1 MFPGIIADGAGLG
14 KMMKSI
20 AITVVERIN
29 WLWRLLMTGLC
40 FALFGIGGLLLS
52 LTWFNLLLVFQRNEE
67 KRCRIAR
74 HSISV
79 SFRLF
84 LFLTRKLGVL
94 DYHFRGL
101 EKVRADKGCL
111 IVANHPTLL
120 DYVIL
125 ASTMPDVDCIVKSS
139 LLRNPFVNGVIRSA
153 RYLIN
158 SEAETLLPVCRKRL
172 SSGHNI
178 LIFPEGTRTTPGHPI
193 SLQRGAANIA
203 VRCECDLRIIHITCS
218 QKMLDKKSKWYQIP
232 PKKPIY
238 TITIGDHLTNENF
251 AVSIENGH
259 AIAARQLNR
268 QLTQL
273 LTPTN

>member
-1 MFPGIIADGAGLG
+1 
-14 KMMKSI
+14 MMKRISI
-20 AITVVERIN
+20 HITGHMN
-29 WLWRLLMTGLC
+29 WLWRLLMTGFC
-40 FALFGIGGLLLS
+40 FVLFGVGGVLLS
-52 LTWFNLLLVFQRNEE
+52 LIWFNLLQIFQRNEG
-67 KRCRIAR
+67 KRCHLAR
-74 HSISV
+74 HSISF

-84 LFLTRKLGVL
+84 LLLTRKLGVL
-94 DYHFRGL
+94 DYQFNGL
-101 EKVRADKGCL
+101 DKIQADRGCL

-125 ASTMPDVDCIVKSS
+125 ASKLPNVDCIVKSA
-139 LLRNPFVNGVIRSA
+139 LLRNPFISGVICSA
-153 RYLIN
+153 RYPIN
-158 SEAETLLPVCRKRL
+158 SNAETLIPVCQERL
-172 SSGHNI
+172 ASGHNI
-178 LIFPEGTRTTPGHPI
+178 LIFPEGTRTTPGQPI

-238 TITIGDHLTNENF
+238 TITIGEQLTHDNF
-251 AVSIENGH
+251 AVDKENGH

-273 LTPTN
+273 LTPSN

>member
-1 MFPGIIADGAGLG
+1 MARKTIISFSELI
-14 KMMKSI
+14 S
-20 AITVVERIN
+20 RF
-29 WLWRLLMTGLC
+29 WRLSMTGFC
-40 FALFGIGGLLLS
+40 FILFGLGGLLLS
-52 LTWFNLLLVFQRNEE
+52 LTWFNLLLVFQRNEN
-67 KRCRIAR
+67 KRRRLAR
-74 HSISV
+74 HSVSF

-94 DYHFRGL
+94 DYHFNGL
-101 EKVRADKGCL
+101 EKLRSDKGCL

-125 ASTMPDVDCIVKSS
+125 ASTLPDVDCIVKSA

-158 SEAETLLPVCRKRL
+158 SDAETLLPVCRERL
-172 SSGHNI
+172 ASGYNI
-178 LIFPEGTRTTPGHPI
+178 LVFPEGTRTTPGQPI

-203 VRCECDLRIIHITCS
+203 VRCECNLRIIHITCS
-218 QKMLDKKSKWYQIP
+218 QTMLDKKSKWYQIP
-232 PKKPIY
+232 PKKPVY
-238 TITIGDHLTNENF
+238 TITIGEQLANENF
-251 AVSIENGH
+251 AVDTENGH

-273 LTPTN
+273 LTPSH

>member
-1 MFPGIIADGAGLG
+1 MEEKIINR
-14 KMMKSI
+14 
-20 AITVVERIN
+20 ITEQAN
-29 WLWRLLMTGLC
+29 WLWRLLMTGFC

-52 LTWFNLLLVFQRNEE
+52 LIWFNLLLVFQRNAE
-67 KRCRIAR
+67 KRLRIAR
-74 HSISV
+74 RSISTC
-79 SFRLF
+79 FRLF

-94 DYHFRGL
+94 NYHFNGADKLRT
-101 EKVRADKGCL
+101 DKGCL

-125 ASTMPDVDCIVKSS
+125 ASNLPDVDCIVKSA
-139 LLRNPFVNGVIRSA
+139 LLRNPFLSGVVRSA

-158 SEAETLLPVCRKRL
+158 SDAETLLPACRERL
-172 SSGHNI
+172 ATGGNI

-203 VRCECDLRIIHITCS
+203 VRCECDIRVVHITCS

-232 PKKPIY
+232 PRKPIY
-238 TITIGDHLTNENF
+238 TITVGEQLANEDF
-251 AVSIENGH
+251 SADTENGY

-273 LTPTN
+273 LTPSNY

>member
-1 MFPGIIADGAGLG
+1 MV
-14 KMMKSI
+14 KR
-20 AITVVERIN
+20 ITVNIAERIN
-29 WLWRLLMTGLC
+29 WLWRLLMTGFC
-40 FALFGIGGLLLS
+40 FVLFGVGGLLLS
-52 LTWFNLLLVFQRNEE
+52 LIWFNLLLFFQRNED
-67 KRCRIAR
+67 KRCRLAR
-74 HSISV
+74 HSISF

-84 LFLTRKLGVL
+84 LFLTRKLSVL
-94 DYHFRGL
+94 DYHFSGL
-101 EKVRADKGCL
+101 EKIRTDKGCL

-125 ASTMPDVDCIVKSS
+125 ASTLPDVDCIVKSA
-139 LLRNPFVNGVIRSA
+139 LLRNPFVSGAIRSA

-158 SEAETLLPVCRKRL
+158 SDAETLLPVCRERL
-172 SSGHNI
+172 ASGHNI

-232 PKKPIY
+232 PQKPIY
-238 TITIGDHLTNENF
+238 TITIGEQLTNENF
-251 AVSIENGH
+251 AVDTENGH

-268 QLTQL
+268 QLTHL
-273 LTPTN
+273 LTP

>member
-1 MFPGIIADGAGLG
+1 MT
-14 KMMKSI
+14 KR
-20 AITVVERIN
+20 ITVNIAEQVN
-29 WLWRLLMTGLC
+29 WLWRLLMTGFC
-40 FALFGIGGLLLS
+40 FILFGVGGLLLS
-52 LTWFNLLLVFQRNEE
+52 LIWFNLLLVFQRNED
-67 KRCRIAR
+67 KRRRIAR
-74 HSISV
+74 HSISS

-94 DYHFRGL
+94 DYHFNGL
-101 EKVRADKGCL
+101 KKIRADKGCL

-125 ASTMPDVDCIVKSS
+125 ASTLPDVDCIVKSA
-139 LLRNPFVNGVIRSA
+139 LLRNPFVSGVIRSA

-158 SEAETLLPVCRKRL
+158 SDAETLLPVCRERL
-172 SSGHNI
+172 ASGHNI
-178 LIFPEGTRTTPGHPI
+178 LIFPEGTRTTPGRPI

-218 QKMLDKKSKWYQIP
+218 QKLLDKKSKWYQIP
-232 PKKPIY
+232 PKKPVY
-238 TITIGDHLTNENF
+238 TITIGELFTNENF
-251 AVSIENGH
+251 AVDTENGH

-273 LTPTN
+273 LTPSH

>member
-1 MFPGIIADGAGLG
+1 MT
-14 KMMKSI
+14 SN
-20 AITVVERIN
+20 ITERIN
-29 WLWRLLMTGLC
+29 WFWRLLMTGFC
-40 FALFGIGGLLLS
+40 FALFGVGGLLLS
-52 LTWFNLLLVFQRNEE
+52 LIWFNLLLILQRNPE

-74 HSISV
+74 HSISAC
-79 SFRLF
+79 FRLF

-94 DYHFRGL
+94 DYHFSGIDKLRT
-101 EKVRADKGCL
+101 DKGCL

-125 ASTMPDVDCIVKSS
+125 ASHLPDADCIVKSA
-139 LLRNPFVNGVIRSA
+139 LLRNPFVSGVIRSA

-158 SEAETLLPVCRKRL
+158 NEAATLLPVCRERL
-172 SSGHNI
+172 ASGNNI

-193 SLQRGAANIA
+193 LLQRGAANIA
-203 VRCECDLRIIHITCS
+203 VRCECDLRIVHITCS

-238 TITIGDHLTNENF
+238 TITVGEQLTNEDF
-251 AVSIENGH
+251 AVDMESGYT
-259 AIAARQLNR
+259 IAARQLNR

-273 LTPTN
+273 LTPSNY

>member
-1 MFPGIIADGAGLG
+1 
-14 KMMKSI
+14 MMKRISVN
-20 AITVVERIN
+20 ITERIN
-29 WLWRLLMTGLC
+29 WLWRLLMTGFC
-40 FALFGIGGLLLS
+40 FILFGVGGLLLS
-52 LTWFNLLLVFQRNEE
+52 LIWFNLLLVFQRNED
-67 KRCRIAR
+67 KRCHLAR
-74 HSISV
+74 HSISC

-84 LFLTRKLGVL
+84 LFLTRKLGIL
-94 DYHFRGL
+94 DYHFNGL
-101 EKVRADKGCL
+101 DKIRMDKGCL

-125 ASTMPDVDCIVKSS
+125 ASKLPDVDCIVKSA
-139 LLRNPFVNGVIRSA
+139 LRRNPFVSGVIRSA

-158 SEAETLLPVCRKRL
+158 RDAETLLPVCRERL
-172 SSGHNI
+172 ASGHNI
-178 LIFPEGTRTTPGHPI
+178 LIFPEGTRTTPGQPI

-218 QKMLDKKSKWYQIP
+218 QTMLDKKSKWYQVP

-238 TITIGDHLTNENF
+238 TITIGEQLTNENF
-251 AVSIENGH
+251 AVDIENGH

-273 LTPTN
+273 LTPSN